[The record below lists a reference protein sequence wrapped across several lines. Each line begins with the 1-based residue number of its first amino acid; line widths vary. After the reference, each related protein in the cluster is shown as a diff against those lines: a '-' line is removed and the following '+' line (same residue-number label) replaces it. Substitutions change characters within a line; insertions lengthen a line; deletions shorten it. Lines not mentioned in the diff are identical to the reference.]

1 MTNFL
6 VLVAGIPVK
15 MAASFSLEAE
25 TEEEARS
32 QVIRALS
39 SRLESVDMLDVRFL
53 ETEKEDLTILGLEIV
68 GTGVSE
74 DSEITV
80 EEVK

>member
-25 TEEEARS
+25 TEEEARK
-32 QVIRALS
+32 QVLEALG

-53 ETEKEDLTILGLEIV
+53 ESEKEDLTILGLEIV
-68 GTGVSE
+68 GTGLNE
-74 DSEITV
+74 DTEITI
-80 EEVK
+80 EEFK